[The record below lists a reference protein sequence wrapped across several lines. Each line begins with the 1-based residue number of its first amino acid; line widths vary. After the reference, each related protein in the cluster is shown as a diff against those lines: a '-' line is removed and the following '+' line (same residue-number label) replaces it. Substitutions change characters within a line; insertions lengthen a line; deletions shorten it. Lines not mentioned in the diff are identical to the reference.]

1 MGLFSLK
8 NLYIENK
15 SEIEIFSSQQKHA
28 GAFWELQTVGIAVKN
43 GFRSGLGE
51 FSTIELWKL

>member
-1 MGLFSLK
+1 MGLFFLK
-8 NLYIENK
+8 ILYIENK
-15 SEIEIFSSQQKHA
+15 SETEIFFPEQAEA